1 MLPVKIY
8 LDNCCL
14 NRPFDDLS
22 QDRVYLEAEAILSIV
37 ARCEKDEWELLGS
50 GIIELELSKLT
61 NAERLEQVQA
71 LYSAARSRITL
82 TAEAESRA
90 GFFQREG
97 IKPFDS
103 LHLAVAELGGADV
116 FLTTDDRLLRAA
128 NKIELKIKAAN
139 PVTWLMEVTND
150 ER

>member
-1 MLPVKIY
+1 MKIY

-37 ARCEKDEWELLGS
+37 ARCVKGEWDLLGS

-61 NAERLEQVQA
+61 NAERLEQVRT
-71 LYSAARSRITL
+71 LYSAVRTRITL
-82 TAEAESRA
+82 TPEAESRA
-90 GFFQREG
+90 VFFGQAG

-103 LHLAVAELGGADV
+103 LHLALAEKGGADV

-128 NKIELKIKAAN
+128 DKIDLRTRAAN
-139 PVTWLMEVTND
+139 PVTWLMEVTKV
-150 ER
+150 EQ